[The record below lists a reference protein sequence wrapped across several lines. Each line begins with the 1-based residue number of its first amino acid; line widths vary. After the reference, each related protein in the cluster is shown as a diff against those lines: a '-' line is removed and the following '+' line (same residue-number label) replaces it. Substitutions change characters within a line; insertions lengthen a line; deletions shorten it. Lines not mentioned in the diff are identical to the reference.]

1 MIKDIIMRDKG
12 LRVITPQRTA
22 GTPLKVLERELIDK
36 LSPVLNRLDQTSFD
50 YPTGER
56 RDL

>member
-1 MIKDIIMRDKG
+1 MRDKG